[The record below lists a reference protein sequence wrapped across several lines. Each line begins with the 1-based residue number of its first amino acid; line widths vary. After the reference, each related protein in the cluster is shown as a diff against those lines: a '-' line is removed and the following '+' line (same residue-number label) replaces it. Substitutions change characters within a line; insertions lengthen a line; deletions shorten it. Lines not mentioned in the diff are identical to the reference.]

1 MNRTEYKNN
10 FYKEHYERINL
21 AVPKGMKDI
30 IRTLA
35 ADKGMSINAYIQD
48 LVRKDQC
55 GMFDTMQVA
64 EKNREMIS
72 GITGN
77 MHDGYDII
85 FKDGHSCHCRTK
97 KDVRSCKN
105 VSCTRFQKYCTRH
118 LFSCQLPVC
127 YLLVTGTFSCVLMV
141 SDRFSE
147 YKENPENTGFSGFV
161 ALFRYS
167 VELSLAEL
175 RSATSCFET
184 VFLTLFHSRVTS

>member
-97 KDVRSCKN
+97 KDVRSCIIEYCKERVIESPFFHAKMCLAQDFKSIAQDTCFR
-105 VSCTRFQKYCTRH
+105 VS
-118 LFSCQLPVC
+118 
-127 YLLVTGTFSCVLMV
+127 YLCVTC
-141 SDRFSE
+141 
-147 YKENPENTGFSGFV
+147 
-161 ALFRYS
+161 
-167 VELSLAEL
+167 
-175 RSATSCFET
+175 
-184 VFLTLFHSRVTS
+184 

>member
-1 MNRTEYKNN
+1 MEGDAMNRTEYKNN

-97 KDVRSCKN
+97 KDVRSCIIE
-105 VSCTRFQKYCTRH
+105 YC
-118 LFSCQLPVC
+118 
-127 YLLVTGTFSCVLMV
+127 
-141 SDRFSE
+141 
-147 YKENPENTGFSGFV
+147 KEKGD
-161 ALFRYS
+161 
-167 VELSLAEL
+167 
-175 RSATSCFET
+175 
-184 VFLTLFHSRVTS
+184 

>member
-1 MNRTEYKNN
+1 
-10 FYKEHYERINL
+10 
-21 AVPKGMKDI
+21 MKDI

-85 FKDGHSCHCRTK
+85 FKEVIPVTAGRKKMSGHVSLNTAK
-97 KDVRSCKN
+97 KRVIESPFFHAKMCLAQDFKSIAQDTCFR
-105 VSCTRFQKYCTRH
+105 VS
-118 LFSCQLPVC
+118 
-127 YLLVTGTFSCVLMV
+127 YLCVTC
-141 SDRFSE
+141 
-147 YKENPENTGFSGFV
+147 
-161 ALFRYS
+161 
-167 VELSLAEL
+167 
-175 RSATSCFET
+175 
-184 VFLTLFHSRVTS
+184 